1 MDERELV
8 SVIIPCYNVQHYI
21 NESITSVV
29 NQTYNNIEIICV
41 DNNSTD
47 DTWNILQQLKNTY
60 PQIIIEK
67 EVVPGAPAARNKGL
81 SIAKGEWIQFL
92 DADDLLEKN
101 KIEHQ
106 IGLVK
111 KNNTKN
117 VAFIAGAWKKMNTKG
132 EITLISK
139 LSSEMHLA
147 PFINKAGITSSNL
160 WSSIALKK
168 VNGWNESLKSSQE
181 ADLMLRLV
189 ITNFSF
195 LIDEMVLTTIRERA
209 FGQISQRNPSEKWAQ
224 YIDVRLQFLSQL
236 TNMEFGV
243 YEKHKSVYYDF
254 LMVSLL
260 QLAKYDLNKAN
271 LIFKSDI
278 QNKWESSNNYG
289 FTNSKVFLMKLLGF
303 KLYTKIFIK

>member
-1 MDERELV
+1 MLV
-8 SVIIPCYNVQHYI
+8 SVIIPCYNVQYYI
-21 NESITSVV
+21 EDCILSVI
-29 NQTYNNIEIICV
+29 NQTYKNLEIICV

-47 DTWNILQQLKNTY
+47 DTWNVLQKLKKNY
-60 PQIIIEK
+60 PQIILDK
-67 EVVPGAPAARNKGL
+67 ELRAGANYARNKGL
-81 SIAKGEWIQFL
+81 SVAKGDWIQFL
-92 DADDLLEKN
+92 DADDLLEKI

-106 IGLVK
+106 IDLVK
-111 KNNTKN
+111 NNNTKN
-117 VAFIAGAWKKMNTKG
+117 IAFIAGAWKKMNTKG

-139 LSSEMHLA
+139 LSSKMHLA

-168 VNGWNESLKSSQE
+168 INGWNESLKSSQE

-189 ITNFSF
+189 IANFSF

-224 YIDVRLQFLSQL
+224 YIDVRLQFLSRL

-271 LIFKSDI
+271 LIFKTKI
-278 QNKWESSNNYG
+278 QNKWETSNNYG
-289 FTNSKVFLMKLLGF
+289 FTNFKFFLMKLLGL
-303 KLYTKIFIK
+303 KLYAKIFIK